1 MATTSARVLKL
12 FLFGIAFAPI
22 VASQAQDLCSV
33 CCYVTGYSLDLSPYV
48 EVSVNGQRMETLGPQ
63 EYHCMLVSQASG
75 RLTARR
81 DGFSPK
87 ILTLGREEVQVYKVV
102 LADARWSM
110 QKDPSPPP
118 RLLQQGKSLLT
129 RSSETASGSQIT
141 GVAPL
146 NKPIRV
152 EWMLAEGCPD
162 MRMQRYRMEIRK
174 SLSDHFT
181 IVNRDVMGT
190 LLDEQKL
197 SLSGL
202 ATDSSSVSA
211 GELVPA
217 LYSVII
223 DLTCSGRTSIQFVNS
238 STSIVECSIA
248 LEEPINMVN
257 QKLREFLE

>member
-1 MATTSARVLKL
+1 MATTNVWFLK
-12 FLFGIAFAPI
+12 FFVFGITFAPI

-33 CCYVTGYSLDLSPYV
+33 CCYVTGYSLDTSPYV
-48 EVSVNGQRMETLGPQ
+48 EVSVNGQRMETLGPL
-63 EYHCMLVSQASG
+63 EYHCMLVSHASG

-81 DGFSPK
+81 DGFNPK
-87 ILTLGREEVQVYKVV
+87 TLTLERGEVQVFKIV
-102 LADARWSM
+102 LAHSRWSM

-129 RSSETASGSQIT
+129 SSFETASGSQVT
-141 GVAPL
+141 GDAPL
-146 NKPIRV
+146 NKPIRI

-162 MRMQRYRMEIRK
+162 ARMERYRMEIRK
-174 SLSDHFT
+174 SLSNHFT
-181 IVNRDVMGT
+181 LVNRDVMEA

-197 SLSGL
+197 FLSGL
-202 ATDSSSVSA
+202 AADSSSVSA

-238 STSIVECSIA
+238 STSIVECSIG
-248 LEEPINMVN
+248 LEEPIDRVS
-257 QKLREFLE
+257 QKIQEFLE